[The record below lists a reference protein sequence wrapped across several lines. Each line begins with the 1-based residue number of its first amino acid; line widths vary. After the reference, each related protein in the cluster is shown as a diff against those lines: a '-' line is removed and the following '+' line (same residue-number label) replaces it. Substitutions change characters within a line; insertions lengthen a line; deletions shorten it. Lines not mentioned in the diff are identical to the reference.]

1 MATPDKRP
9 PAWAETSV
17 AAPMEIT
24 AETILAEFRSTK
36 GPTPEFQGELQ
47 SRIVTAVLLNQE
59 AESLELRAATELL
72 LDVTIPKRVHVRLL
86 NLGGGVGDVLVRS
99 RLSPDGPTVVHNAA
113 YHGYLDHIPNLNVE
127 LLLMPE
133 GRRAMSAPV
142 MVAAGKRHLDQ
153 IPANLFT
160 PELLSPPGRETGQ
173 NTPVHEAATHGSL
186 NQIPPEMLTEELL
199 SAPASNGST
208 IVHLAAM
215 SGYIEQVPLT
225 PRLLALQNDDGGT
238 PLHYAAFMKCLNRI
252 PKQLLTKELLSM
264 TDNRGSTP
272 VHMAAMS
279 GVLGDLPAEFAIKEL
294 LLAAD
299 KKGDTPIHIAAEKS
313 YLFQLPSAFCT
324 QELLSTPNQHGATP
338 QSISNLKDL
347 FPSAAYENSR

>member
-142 MVAAGKRHLDQ
+142 MVAAGKRHLATVALLVDGLAVA
-153 IPANLFT
+153 PT
-160 PELLSPPGRETGQ
+160 SCHPKRELAGHKAHSQPYAKAVTRRQ
-173 NTPVHEAATHGSL
+173 CNH
-186 NQIPPEMLTEELL
+186 TESKVSRLGLL
-199 SAPASNGST
+199 
-208 IVHLAAM
+208 
-215 SGYIEQVPLT
+215 
-225 PRLLALQNDDGGT
+225 
-238 PLHYAAFMKCLNRI
+238 RI
-252 PKQLLTKELLSM
+252 S
-264 TDNRGSTP
+264 
-272 VHMAAMS
+272 
-279 GVLGDLPAEFAIKEL
+279 
-294 LLAAD
+294 
-299 KKGDTPIHIAAEKS
+299 
-313 YLFQLPSAFCT
+313 C
-324 QELLSTPNQHGATP
+324 
-338 QSISNLKDL
+338 
-347 FPSAAYENSR
+347 